1 MLLLSLACSFTLYLL
16 LALGG
21 DHTTSPLPASL
32 ESKDKRHR
40 HTVVQFQLAFLA
52 QLLGATISCL
62 ENMPLPF
69 FFFLHLSHLP

>member
-1 MLLLSLACSFTLYLL
+1 MHLGMVLHAACALPAF
-16 LALGG
+16 ALGMSRAP
-21 DHTTSPLPASL
+21 SPYPASL
-32 ESKDKRHR
+32 EFMDKRYR
-40 HTVVQFQLAFLA
+40 YTVVQFQLAFLA